1 MNPKENLIC
10 VVGSSIVDFT
20 IRLPKLPTLGETI
33 LGNLEE
39 INLGGKGAN
48 QAVGLARLGSKVV
61 FVTCLGNDNY
71 SHSFK
76 EKFRDEKIIDC
87 ISISETKLTG
97 LGIPLLLESGEN
109 SIIVSPG
116 AALELKPVEVEKCF
130 EQYNNIVA
138 LLIQFE
144 IPERTILTSLQI
156 ARSKGVTTIVNP
168 APIMNYGKELLQLT
182 DILIPNKHE
191 VENLSGVKV
200 NSIDSAFQAADVIK
214 KYGVKTVVVTL
225 GSEGVIALTN
235 SEKISLPSVKID
247 VADTTGAGDSFCAGF
262 TYGITEGMSI
272 RDALLFANSSAAL
285 CCSKIGALPAMP
297 YKDDV
302 VKLMQRG

>member
-1 MNPKENLIC
+1 MKSKEKLIC

-20 IRLPKLPTLGETI
+20 IRLPKLPNLGETI

-48 QAVGLARLGSKVV
+48 QAVGLARLGSNVV

-76 EKFRDEKIIDC
+76 EKFRNEKIIDC

-109 SIIVSPG
+109 TIIVSPG
-116 AALELKPVEVEKCF
+116 AALELTPYEAEKCF
-130 EQYNNIVA
+130 ERYNNISA

-144 IPERTILTSLQI
+144 IPEQTILTSLRK
-156 ARSKGVTTIVNP
+156 ARSKGITTIVNP
-168 APIMNYGKELLQLT
+168 APVMIYGKDFLQYT
-182 DILIPNKHE
+182 DILILNKYE
-191 VENLSGVKV
+191 VENLSGIKV
-200 NSIDSAFQAADVIK
+200 NLIDSAFQAANVIK
-214 KYGVKTVVVTL
+214 KYGVKIVIVTL
-225 GSEGVIALTN
+225 GKEGLIALTN
-235 SEKISLPSVKID
+235 SEKFSLSSVKID
-247 VADTTGAGDSFCAGF
+247 VADTTGAGDAFCAGF
-262 TYGITEGMSI
+262 THGITEGMSV
-272 RDALLFANSSAAL
+272 RDALIFANSCAAI

-297 YKDDV
+297 YKEDV
-302 VKLMQRG
+302 VRLLQKG